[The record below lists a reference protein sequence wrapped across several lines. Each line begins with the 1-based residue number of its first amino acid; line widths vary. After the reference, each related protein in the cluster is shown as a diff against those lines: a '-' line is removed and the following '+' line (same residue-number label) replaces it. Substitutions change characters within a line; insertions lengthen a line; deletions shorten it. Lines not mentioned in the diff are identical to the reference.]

1 MIVLSDTRADAAPGA
16 ASQLPR
22 VSIVLP
28 AYKAEATIEDTVAAL
43 ASQTYTAFEVVVVD
57 DASPDATGERA
68 CHALRRTGLRHV
80 VVRLAGNA
88 GPSGARNV
96 GVSLALGE
104 YVAFQDAD
112 DTWLPEK
119 LARQVELM
127 DRHPEV
133 TLCGCEAEVTNLDGS
148 MARTLFRNLPL
159 FQEAAWKLL
168 LLGDFIPASCAMARR
183 SDLGTHPF
191 NPALRA
197 AEGRDVWIRLAS
209 NGVTAVLQDAL
220 VRTLAPPAS
229 ALSGAALAASD
240 TKRVVDFHVGAM
252 RDYMT
257 WRERHA
263 VYGSLHS
270 SIGRDLAARPG
281 HYLKGARHTLTAIG
295 MGFNVA
301 SNLKVLVLSNPAIR
315 KLRLFLDGRQANL
328 G

>member
-16 ASQLPR
+16 EGRPPR

-28 AYKAEATIEDTVAAL
+28 AYRAEATIEDTVAAL
-43 ASQTYTAFEVVVVD
+43 ALQTYTAFEVVVVD

-68 CHALRRTGLRHV
+68 CRALRRTGLRHV

-88 GPSGARNV
+88 GPSGARNA
-96 GVSLALGE
+96 GVSLASGE
-104 YVAFQDAD
+104 YVAFHDAG
-112 DTWLPEK
+112 DTWLPQK

-127 DRHPEV
+127 DNHPEV
-133 TLCGCEAEVTNLDGS
+133 TLCGCQAEVADPDGS
-148 MARTLFRNLPL
+148 LARTRFRNLPP
-159 FQEAAWKLL
+159 FQKAAWKLL
-168 LLGDFIPASCAMARR
+168 LLDNFIPASCAMARR

-197 AEGRDVWIRLAS
+197 AEDRDVWIRLAS
-209 NGVTAVLQDAL
+209 NGVTAVLQDTL
-220 VRTLAPPAS
+220 VRTLEPRGGP
-229 ALSGAALAASD
+229 SGNAALAVSD
-240 TKRVVDFHVGAM
+240 TRRVVDLHVSAM

-270 SIGRDLAARPG
+270 SIGKCLALSPG
-281 HYLKGARHTLTAIG
+281 HYLSGARHTLTAIG
-295 MGFNVA
+295 MGFNVVD
-301 SNLKVLVLSNPAIR
+301 NLRVLVLSNPAIR
-315 KLRLFLDGRQANL
+315 KLRLFLDGRQAKL